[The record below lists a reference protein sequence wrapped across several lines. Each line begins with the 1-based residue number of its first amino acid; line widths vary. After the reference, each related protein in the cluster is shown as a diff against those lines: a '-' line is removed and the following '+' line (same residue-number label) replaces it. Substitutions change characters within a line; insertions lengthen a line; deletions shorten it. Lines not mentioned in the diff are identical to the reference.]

1 MKISIALLL
10 ITFLYSITIFI
21 IYFSKTHL
29 NNYETKIYKSL
40 IISNLIG
47 IILEIFCIFFT
58 IKKDIYPLL
67 SIIINKSFLAYLVIY
82 VSLFTICNF
91 HIAKYRKENIKNQHI
106 YNIPIYI
113 ITFII
118 KDTTCYYHN

>member
-40 IISNLIG
+40 IISNLLG

-82 VSLFTICNF
+82 VSLFTIYNF
-91 HIAKYRKENIKNQHI
+91 HIALGRLYLHSLI
-106 YNIPIYI
+106 YLY
-113 ITFII
+113 
-118 KDTTCYYHN
+118 